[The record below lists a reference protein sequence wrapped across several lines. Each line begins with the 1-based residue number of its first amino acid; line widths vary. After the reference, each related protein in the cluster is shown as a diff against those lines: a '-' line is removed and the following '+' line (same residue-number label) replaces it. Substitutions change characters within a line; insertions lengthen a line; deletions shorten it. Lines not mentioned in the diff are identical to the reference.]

1 MAHALLTRLARFL
14 RNLITSIS
22 RRLTSHTQR
31 SPRSP
36 QTVWVLDPDA
46 LTEELHDPAL
56 RQFYTDHLESCLAM
70 PARQRQ

>member
-1 MAHALLTRLARFL
+1 MVHALLTRLV
-14 RNLITSIS
+14 NSIS
-22 RRLTSHTQR
+22 KLTTKLISLLNRTQR
-31 SPRSP
+31 SQRSP

-46 LTEELHDPAL
+46 LTEELHDPAM

>member
-1 MAHALLTRLARFL
+1 MALAPLTRLTRWL
-14 RNLITSIS
+14 RNLITKLKNLIS
-22 RRLTSHTQR
+22 RTQR

-46 LTEELHDPAL
+46 LTEELHDPAM

>member
-1 MAHALLTRLARFL
+1 MARALLTRLARFL
-14 RNLITSIS
+14 RNLTTNLLNTIS
-22 RRLTSHTQR
+22 RTQR

-36 QTVWVLDPDA
+36 QTVWVLDPDR
-46 LTEELHDPAL
+46 LTEELHDPAM